1 MTPKRIGQAAVSALV
16 LSAAAACST
25 PPLGGNPNVPPPVK
39 RMDMVNDCS
48 SLVKIRGKTTAA
60 GIAEQDAWIAARY
73 PGARKLRQAVTEC
86 GATPVD
92 RITFERNGV
101 EKTVLFDISSFFG
114 KVGKDDLDD
123 LLAG

>member
-1 MTPKRIGQAAVSALV
+1 MECRGNLLRRLAGGRAPGAHGLPSLAALAVARGY
-16 LSAAAACST
+16 A
-25 PPLGGNPNVPPPVK
+25 GGARVFRQFGRAHRV
-39 RMDMVNDCS
+39 RCF
-48 SLVKIRGKTTAA
+48 TAS

-73 PGARKLRQAVTEC
+73 PGARKVRQAVTEC